1 MSEGLVHPLPAFP
14 RRAHLLA
21 GALALTL
28 LVIYGSFVPLEFKSL
43 SWAQAVEQFKNVPYL
58 DLSVYRRAD
67 WVANLVLFVPLG
79 FLWLGAVDL
88 DRRTRLKTWIALP
101 IILAIL
107 VAVAIAMEFAQQW
120 TVRRTVSQNDM
131 LAESAGALLGVLAWL
146 VIGRR
151 FVSFIRGFTA
161 SPAIDKQTGLPSDGR
176 GEGRNEVS
184 PTRRLLQLYAIGFL
198 LYSFQPF
205 DFTFSPDEIGSQFRD
220 QIQLKSGTTVEG
232 RIVARDRFS
241 VRIQPEGAGT
251 TRTIGNASIQQVLPR
266 KVLLKPFSHSFKNPF
281 DAAWQ
286 LGSDVLLFIPFGMLL
301 RYRRNVKRSF
311 IKAVLLACAIAA
323 LIEFAQLFVFSR
335 FLDTTDIF
343 TSGFGAII
351 GAALAGR
358 FTIGEPKPQH
368 EQDEVGVG
376 RIIAAI
382 AMCLLYTAPLAIIV
396 WHPYHRVPNMD
407 VFWKQLGMMIDLPF
421 KAYYYAGEF
430 KAISN
435 LMRNLMLFLPV
446 GALLRWGFGSSLR
459 NMAGKRVL
467 VILVALAMGL
477 VLETGKAA
485 IVNKHADITDLMIY
499 ASGAL
504 IGWWLWGIVTRPR
517 TTTHSESIE
526 SV

>member
-1 MSEGLVHPLPAFP
+1 MQSANPVDGTIPDPKMSEGLVQPLPPFP

-21 GALALTL
+21 GAFALTL

-43 SWAQAVEQFKNVPYL
+43 TWDQAVEQFKKIPYL
-58 DLSVYRRAD
+58 NLSVYRRAD

-88 DRRTRLKTWIALP
+88 DRRSRTKTWVALP
-101 IILAIL
+101 LIL
-107 VAVAIAMEFAQQW
+107 VILVGIAIAMEFAQQW
-120 TVRRTVSQNDM
+120 TVRRTVSQND
-131 LAESAGALLGVLAWL
+131 LIAESVGALLGLVAWL
-146 VIGRR
+146 AIGRR
-151 FVSFIRGFTA
+151 LVGFIRGFTG
-161 SPAIDKQTGLPSDGR
+161 SSSGDTS
-176 GEGRNEVS
+176 GEKSGEVS
-184 PTRRLLQLYAIGFL
+184 PTRRLLQLYALGFL

-205 DFTFSPDEIGSQFRD
+205 DFTFSPDEIGRQCKD
-220 QIQLKSGTTVEG
+220 QVILKGGKTVEG
-232 RIVARDRFS
+232 RIVAQDRYS
-241 VRIQPEGAGT
+241 VRIQPEGSGT
-251 TRTIGNASIQQVLPR
+251 TRTIGSASIQQVLPR
-266 KVLLKPFSHSFKNPF
+266 KVVLRPFSHSFRNPF

-301 RYRRNVKRSF
+301 RYRRNVKRPF
-311 IKAVLLACAIAA
+311 VKAVLLACAIAA
-323 LIEFAQLFVFSR
+323 LIEIAQLFVFSR
-335 FLDTTDIF
+335 YLDTTDIF
-343 TSGFGAII
+343 TSGFGAMI

-358 FTIGEPKPQH
+358 FAIGEAKPQR
-368 EQDEVGVG
+368 EQQEAGAG

-382 AMCLLYTAPLAIIV
+382 AMSLLYTAPLAVIV
-396 WHPYHRVPNMD
+396 WHPYHRVPSVD

-430 KAISN
+430 KAVSN

-459 NMAGKRVL
+459 NLAAKRVVV
-467 VILVALAMGL
+467 VIVALAMGL

-504 IGWWLWGIVTRPR
+504 IGWWLWGTVTRR
-517 TTTHSESIE
+517 G
-526 SV
+526 